1 MTTILGIDPGYGRL
15 GWAIG
20 RHNGTSWDNLVLDCI
35 ETSSKADPLDR
46 YRKLEEELQKVID
59 QHHPQEAAVETLFF
73 ANNRKT
79 AMKVAESRGIILA
92 TLIRNQ
98 LPVAQYN
105 PMEIKETVT
114 GYGKADK
121 KAVEKILRMEFNLR
135 QEEILDDALDA
146 LAVVL
151 THNIRSRT
159 NKYYA

>member
-20 RHNGTSWDNLVLDCI
+20 RHNGTSWENLVLDCI
-35 ETSSKADPLDR
+35 ETSSKAEPLER
-46 YRKLEEELQKVID
+46 YQQLEKELQEVID
-59 QHHPQEAAVETLFF
+59 EHQPQEAAVETLFF

-98 LPVAQYN
+98 LPVKQYN

-121 KAVEKILRMEFNLR
+121 KAVEKMIRMEFNLR
-135 QEEILDDALDA
+135 QEKILDDALDA

-151 THNIRSRT
+151 THKIRSRT

>member
-15 GWAIG
+15 GWAVAH
-20 RHNGTSWDNLVLDCI
+20 HNGTNWEQLTLGCI
-35 ETSSKADPLDR
+35 ETSAQAQPLER
-46 YRKLEEELQKVID
+46 YRQLEDELQAVID
-59 QHHPQEAAVETLFF
+59 EHKPKEAAVETLFF

-98 LPVAQYN
+98 LPVEQYN

-114 GYGKADK
+114 GYGNADK
-121 KAVEKILRMEFNLR
+121 KAVEKMIRMEFNLKK
-135 QEEILDDALDA
+135 EKILDDALDA

-151 THNIRSRT
+151 THQIRSR
-159 NKYYA
+159 NMKYYA